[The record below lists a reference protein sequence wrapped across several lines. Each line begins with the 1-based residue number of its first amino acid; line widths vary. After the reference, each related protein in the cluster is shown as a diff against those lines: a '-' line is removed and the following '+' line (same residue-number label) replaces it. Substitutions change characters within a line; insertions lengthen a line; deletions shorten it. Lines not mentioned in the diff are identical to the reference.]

1 MYVTSTANWRSLGKQ
16 RPMHSIKEPVFTT
29 NKYKFNDLSAQKI
42 KEFLT
47 SRKIAFPSF
56 VITIPPIGSINIWFE
71 QNKKKLFFFIMPTMP
86 SLLIILNCYMLHVD
100 MHVMKDNMSLYVH
113 KLCMLGLK

>member
-1 MYVTSTANWRSLGKQ
+1 MFMILTANWRSLGKQ
-16 RPMHSIKEPVFTT
+16 RAMHSIKGPVFMT
-29 NKYKFNDLSAQKI
+29 NKYKFDDWIAQKI

-71 QNKKKLFFFIMPTMP
+71 QNKKTLFFF
-86 SLLIILNCYMLHVD
+86 
-100 MHVMKDNMSLYVH
+100 MKCH
-113 KLCMLGLK
+113 HH